1 MGWLS
6 VAPIVD
12 LHFMTR
18 FLLILLCSRV
28 RLRFSQV
35 EFLVGVGARTEHS
48 AVASRGEH
56 GFGEQFDDAT
66 LQLIVMGWV
75 SKGRDDENNGLTNT
89 MMVMKNLPWSNKFLH
104 VDIRYACKVPYRLH
118 TC

>member
-6 VAPIVD
+6 VAQIVD

-48 AVASRGEH
+48 AVASRRER

-66 LQLIVMGWV
+66 LLWAGCEKVVMMRITV
-75 SKGRDDENNGLTNT
+75 RRTQ
-89 MMVMKNLPWSNKFLH
+89 
-104 VDIRYACKVPYRLH
+104 
-118 TC
+118 